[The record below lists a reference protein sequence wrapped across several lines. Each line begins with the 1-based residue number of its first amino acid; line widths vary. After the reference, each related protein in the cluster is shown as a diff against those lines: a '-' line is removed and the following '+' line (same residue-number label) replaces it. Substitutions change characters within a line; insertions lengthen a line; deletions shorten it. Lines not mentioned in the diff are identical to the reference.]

1 MVEGVRYGGSVAEVG
16 AAGWLG
22 GQVGTTR
29 APTVAQSAHTAQV
42 VGSREAPLVDH

>member
-29 APTVAQSAHTAQV
+29 APTVAQSGPQV